1 MNILNNIRVPVWLLA
16 ALLLWCTAAF
26 GATPGRITLSVQNT
40 SIAEVMN
47 MLAEKERVNI
57 VLGNGVDGEVSLNL
71 YDVTLDQAVR
81 SVARTGG
88 FGVERHAG
96 TYFIIRPED
105 AGKRSTTSITRVK
118 TFPIQYSEPEQV
130 ADILKNHVSSY
141 GKVTALRGRNVVVIE
156 DTPDYLRQVE
166 QILAEIDRRPSQ
178 ILIEAK
184 ILQVTLS
191 DSDAYGINWAR
202 LLRVDGGDAAFGVE
216 GLPAPGGGA
225 FLSMLTPN
233 IELALDVLHTRD
245 RVRTLSA
252 PKLLALE
259 GQESSVVI
267 GDRQGYKVTTT
278 IDQVTTE
285 SIEFLESGVILKV
298 LPKIDATGK
307 VMLDI
312 HPEVSTG
319 SVSLTG
325 IPSQSTTE
333 VTTHML
339 ADDGQTVFIGGL
351 IRNNVD
357 ETHEGVPVLGDLPLV
372 GKLFSGQS
380 RGSINTEMVVLITPY
395 VVGGD
400 IHREMMEKLAQ
411 YEQQQ
416 LEIEQEPAR
425 IEAKFLDKGDPEDT
439 DKPQRVRLNSLFVDQ
454 D

>member
-1 MNILNNIRVPVWLLA
+1 MNILNSRPVCAWLVA
-16 ALLLWCTAAF
+16 ALLLAGPSAF
-26 GATPGRITLSVQNT
+26 GATPGKITLSVQNT
-40 SIAEVMN
+40 SIAEVIN

-57 VLGNGVDGEVSLNL
+57 VLGNGVEGEVSLNL

-88 FGVERHAG
+88 YAVERHDG
-96 TYFIIRPED
+96 TYIIIRPED

-118 TFPIQYSEPEQV
+118 TYPIQYSEPEQV
-130 ADILKNHVSSY
+130 ADILKNHLSSY
-141 GKVTALRGRNVVVIE
+141 GKVTALRGRNVVVVE

-166 QILAEIDRRPSQ
+166 HILEEIDRRPSQ

-184 ILQVTLS
+184 ILQVSLS

-202 LLRVDGGDAAFGVE
+202 LLRVDGGDASFGVE
-216 GLPAPGGGA
+216 GLAAPGGGA

-259 GQESSVVI
+259 GQEASVVI

-298 LPKIDATGK
+298 LPRIDASGK
-307 VMLDI
+307 VVLDI

-325 IPSQSTTE
+325 IPSQTTTE

-339 ADDGQTVFIGGL
+339 AEDGQTVFIGGL

-395 VVGGD
+395 IVGGE
-400 IHREMMEKLAQ
+400 IHSAMMKKMAQ

-416 LEIEQEPAR
+416 LEIGQEPAR
-425 IEAKFLDKGDPEDT
+425 IEKKFLKKDQPKDADTPE
-439 DKPQRVRLNSLFVDQ
+439 RVRLNSLFVDE